1 MSDRGMKK
9 WAPYKSLVEHDPA
22 INKMV
27 DNKKKIQKPK
37 ISNEE
42 AEAIN
47 EILQTYSGELLIIT
61 TYKDGEL
68 INTETTLKKIDPN
81 DHKLILPN
89 RKSIS
94 LHDVVGIERK

>member
-22 INKMV
+22 INKAI
-27 DNKKKIQKPK
+27 DKTKKIEKPK

-47 EILQTYSGELLIIT
+47 EILQTYNGEVLIIT
-61 TYKDGEL
+61 TFKNGEL
-68 INTETTLKKIDPN
+68 IKTETSLNKIDPYE
-81 DHKLILPN
+81 HKLILPN